1 MKVRLSNVFI
11 KQLVATMFAVA
22 FILLGVC
29 FGSSD
34 AERVYAADVVTTP
47 HESGKFEY
55 VAFTDADVVKSYLGN
70 SAPGTKEGYVFA
82 GWYTDE
88 ACTEAIK
95 NSTQVDEATTSTFY
109 AKYISENVLSTK
121 VQISA
126 ASTNAEEGSVDT
138 RNMRFV
144 SSVDELNYRAVGFAL
159 KYKENGSD
167 TWTKFKT
174 EGKVVFSR
182 IKANVATDEYKFS
195 PKVVD
200 TKSEYFMTAIWKGA
214 DKNGLTDGTTTDFD
228 TNYYVRAYWVTMDGV
243 TVYGPV
249 RYVSVNDGLN
259 TNIINVAVKGATTES
274 GTVEVSGYEG
284 ATGTV
289 AYHDGTYSH
298 VRIDLGTG
306 KDRSVVLKSVTRF
319 TVEGKA
325 VDYRNL
331 YTKYTGTGTEDTSW
345 YDVYGNKAGEYV
357 IATSADLYGFVSV
370 VNTPKFYF
378 LLGDVKSIVY
388 MVADIEVNKG
398 TASPTGWSLD
408 YSEDGVTKTGTDYK
422 WTGIGTGSN
431 VFKGIFDGQGHTISG
446 INGTNGLFY
455 NSYSTTEIKNV
466 NLTNT
471 YLVPPQNGSGSI
483 VSLASGGKIENV
495 CSDAFINNTSRFW
508 VGGIVGAQNT
518 ANTVLT
524 MQDCSYSGTI
534 TTAKAATGG
543 IIGKNTSGTANITE
557 CRFSGS
563 INAKDINE
571 IGGLVGTNST
581 TLTITDCESSGSI
594 TAGWYTGGFVGKNEN
609 SLTITGCEYLGSI
622 NSTQHQSGG
631 LVGINNQSLT
641 ITDCKS
647 SGSIET
653 SGTQFG
659 GLVGLN
665 NSNGSLEITDCLF
678 DGNIYITG
686 SGFKAIGG
694 LVGKNLGSTLNIT
707 TCLNSGTLTNSGG
720 QSVTAVCRLVG
731 VNSNANMK
739 LDKAYYTNE
748 GFNGTSSY
756 YSEVTL
762 ATTQTCIEVART
774 AVAGNLAFFNTVLF
788 KDSDRWALVLDD
800 ETTEVDE
807 SSTPVLKTFAD
818 KVPNEPEIPEN
829 VDVDWYIGVYNKQ
842 FTICNNDDN
851 DANVKELYGL
861 AYLVNEQGIAFDSC
875 TVTMQKDVTVN
886 AGTVESWESNDFA
899 NLTKWAPIGVGST
912 AFAGTFDGGNHAIK
926 GIYISSSEQGTGL
939 FRSTATGSTI
949 QNLKLEDSYIKS
961 TSQYV
966 GSIVGICGGNIKNV
980 SSDAT
985 IIGSDWY
992 VGGLVGGVTSNNVTI
1007 DSSCF
1012 SGQVTS
1018 SFFVGGI
1025 IGCVDATGC
1034 TINITNCYSTG
1045 TVTGS
1050 GNGVG
1055 GVLGYSTNCTVNM
1068 ENCLN
1073 AGKVSTGDAGAGGLL
1088 GRNGSYSAMKISYCL
1103 NRGTIEGSK
1112 WSGSVVGWWQSGT
1125 VTATSVYGTGTI
1137 AVGNDKALTNATM
1150 VDIKNITVSDTVTVE
1165 GIRETLSGLF
1175 GEDTIWTI
1183 GAEEGSMP
1191 ELQLN

>member
-1 MKVRLSNVFI
+1 MAVGVKKQKREDGNMSKFMNDVKCKIYIGMFILTFVIFATIFTENNVVHAANTQYVDSSTDFI
-11 KQLVATMFAVA
+11 SEQMTIPSDDTVPVAT
-22 FILLGVC
+22 G
-29 FGSSD
+29 
-34 AERVYAADVVTTP
+34 EYADW
-47 HESGKFEY
+47 
-55 VAFTDADVVKSYLGN
+55 L
-70 SAPGTKEGYVFA
+70 FA
-82 GWYTDE
+82 GWYSEST
-88 ACTEAIK
+88 CTEESIIK
-95 NSTQVDEATTSTFY
+95 SKTVGLSAWAKFVPADVLTVKCQVKSDIDNGNAS
-109 AKYISENVLSTK
+109 
-121 VQISA
+121 
-126 ASTNAEEGSVDT
+126 STN
-138 RNMRFV
+138 MRLV
-144 SSVDELNYRAVGFAL
+144 SSVDTLNYSKVGFEVI
-159 KYKENGSD
+159 YNNGIQEREAID
-167 TWTKFKT
+167 IPTTT
-174 EGKVVFSR
+174 VYSR
-182 IKANVATDEYKFS
+182 IKASANSGVDYNYS

-200 TKSEYFMTAIWKGA
+200 TKSEWFVTATLVNIN
-214 DKNGLTDGTTTDFD
+214 KNNYNNCFLIKPYWETYDGTVVYGQSRYVKVSDSYSDVVNLSVEAATESDLNALTVSEETIKEYRFSDNGNGWGSIVLTETKSALPSVTKYTTSDGQ
-228 TNYYVRAYWVTMDGV
+228 VAYW
-243 TVYGPV
+243 
-249 RYVSVNDGLN
+249 
-259 TNIINVAVKGATTES
+259 
-274 GTVEVSGYEG
+274 
-284 ATGTV
+284 
-289 AYHDGTYSH
+289 
-298 VRIDLGTG
+298 
-306 KDRSVVLKSVTRF
+306 
-319 TVEGKA
+319 
-325 VDYRNL
+325 RNL
-331 YTKYTGTGTEDTSW
+331 ETKYTGSGTEDTSW
-345 YDVYGNKAGEYV
+345 YDVYGNRAGEYV

-455 NSYSTTEIKNV
+455 KSYSTTEIRNV

-518 ANTVLT
+518 TGTVLT

-543 IIGKNTSGTANITE
+543 IIGKNTVGTANITD

-563 INAKDINE
+563 INASEVNE

-665 NSNGSLEITDCLF
+665 NLNGSLEITDCLF

-686 SGFKAIGG
+686 SGLKAIGG
-694 LVGKNLGSTLNIT
+694 FVGKNLGSTFKIT
-707 TCLNSGTLTNSGG
+707 SCLNSGTLTNSGG

-731 VNSNANMK
+731 MNSNTSMK

-748 GFNGTSSY
+748 GLNGTSSY
-756 YSEVTL
+756 YSEVTP
-762 ATTQTCIEVART
+762 ATSQICIEVART
-774 AVAGNLAFFNTVLF
+774 AVEGNLAFFNTVLF

-829 VDVDWYIGVYNKQ
+829 ADVDWYIGVYNKQ

-861 AYLVNEQGIAFDSC
+861 AYLVNEQGITFDSC

-886 AGTVESWESNDFA
+886 VGTVESWESNDFA
-899 NLTKWAPIGVGST
+899 NLTEWAPIGVGLT
-912 AFAGTFDGGNHAIK
+912 AFAGTFDGANHKIS
-926 GIYISSSEQGTGL
+926 GIYINSSEQGTGL
-939 FRSTATGSTI
+939 FRSTAAGSTI
-949 QNLKLEDSYIKS
+949 QNLKLEESYIKS
-961 TSQYV
+961 TSKYV
-966 GSIVGICGGNIKNV
+966 GSIVGTCGGNITNV
-980 SSDAT
+980 SSDAK
-985 IIGSDWY
+985 IIGSDYY

-1068 ENCLN
+1068 GNCLN

-1088 GRNGSYSAMKISYCL
+1088 GRNGSYSTMKISYCL